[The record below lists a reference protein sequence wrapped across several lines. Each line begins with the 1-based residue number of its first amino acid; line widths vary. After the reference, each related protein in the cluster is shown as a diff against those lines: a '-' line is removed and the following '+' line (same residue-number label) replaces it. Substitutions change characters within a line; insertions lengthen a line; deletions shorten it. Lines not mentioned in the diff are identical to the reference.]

1 LIYNARMSVYS
12 GYSRVL
18 GLVGNVLEHQDR
30 ALLSFAAPFIAGYF
44 FSDADPVTAV
54 IDVYGVIV
62 LSLLMR
68 PLGALF
74 FGWFGDNIGRKAGLL
89 LSLFGMSLSTFLI
102 VILPSYADIGYW
114 SPIGLFVI
122 RSMQNF
128 FGSGE
133 VVSAGVYVMEHTPTK
148 KHSLVSSIFEASTML
163 GVVLASALTTIWAY
177 FGLLE
182 SSWQTLFLFSSVLG
196 FILLLFRFLC
206 KESPEFI
213 PQEEKKFRLKELW
226 NERVILLSVALV
238 TGFSYAT
245 YLLSIRLMNA
255 YLKVTTSLSTWEL
268 TSINT
273 YLSVADMLLLPL
285 FGLMAY
291 RLSSSYL
298 MIYSSLL
305 TGVLALPLFWM
316 LTQTKSVLAIITV
329 RVTIMVLG
337 IIFTAPYR
345 VWLQNLVIARKR
357 CTVLSFG
364 AALGHLASEGPLT
377 MLSLVFVQ
385 FGNEWMPGLLLSILG
400 FCSAY
405 VIWMTTRPSV
415 KSTPQQAIQVLP

>member
-1 LIYNARMSVYS
+1 LIYNAPMSVYS
-12 GYSRVL
+12 GYSRIL
-18 GLVGNVLEHQDR
+18 GLIGNVLEHQDR

-44 FSDADPVTAV
+44 FSDTDPVTAV
-54 IDVYGVIV
+54 IDVYGVLV

-102 VILPSYADIGYW
+102 VVLPSYADIGYW
-114 SPIGLFVI
+114 SPIGLFCI

-133 VVSAGVYVMEHTPTK
+133 VVSAGVYVMEHTPIK

-163 GVVLASALTTIWAY
+163 GVVLASALTTLWAY
-177 FGLLE
+177 LGLLE
-182 SSWQTLFLFSSVLG
+182 TSWQSLFLFSSVLG
-196 FILLLFRFLC
+196 FIVLLFRFLC
-206 KESPEFI
+206 KESPEFVPI
-213 PQEEKKFRLKELW
+213 EKKNFRWSDLWKE
-226 NERVILLSVALV
+226 RKTLLSIALV

-255 YLKVTTSLSTWEL
+255 YLKVTTSLSALEL

-273 YLSVADMLLLPL
+273 YLSIADMLLLPL

-298 MIYSSLL
+298 MIYSSFL
-305 TGVLALPLFWM
+305 TGILALPLFWM

-337 IIFTAPYR
+337 IIFTSPYR
-345 VWLQNLVIARKR
+345 MWLQNLVIARKR
-357 CTVLSFG
+357 CTILSVG
-364 AALGHLASEGPLT
+364 AAIGHLASEGSLT
-377 MLSLVFVQ
+377 MLSLAFVQ
-385 FGNEWMPGLLLSILG
+385 LGNEWMPGLVLSILG
-400 FCSAY
+400 FASAY
-405 VIWMTTRPSV
+405 VIRLTT
-415 KSTPQQAIQVLP
+415 KSSLKNIQPQAIQALP